1 MKDQPFRLVW
11 RKRTQWCRFAQTLD
25 RSSTYRLT
33 GMHDGRSCEFVYS
46 AVLVNRLSV
55 MNEAMELPPGNLSE
69 SLSFIARQA
78 RSEIA
83 GYSLVQPSDDL
94 VIEPVEATLQLKDVI
109 LRLSL
114 VTIRTSRAVL
124 IGLQTEAPIDE
135 IYWVDRLLNQVN
147 LRYYVE
153 EDRGRKT
160 ND

>member
-1 MKDQPFRLVW
+1 
-11 RKRTQWCRFAQTLD
+11 
-25 RSSTYRLT
+25 
-33 GMHDGRSCEFVYS
+33 MHDGRSCEFVYS